1 MNYVTL
7 GKTGLKAA
15 VVSFGGI
22 PIQRADGA
30 NTKAVVD
37 KLEEY
42 GINYIDTARGYTVSE
57 EYLGAALE
65 GRRDKFILAT
75 KSMSRDAASMAADVE
90 TSLRNL
96 RTGYIDLYQLH
107 NLPEKDIEK
116 VFGPGG
122 AYEALTAAREAGKI
136 GHIGVTAHSADA
148 LKILVE
154 DYADRIETVMFP
166 YNIVEDQGRDVL
178 ALAREK
184 GIGTIAM
191 KPLAGGNLDDWEL
204 ALRYIAAS
212 GVIDI
217 MIPGMGSP
225 EEVDRNASV
234 DLAAPLT
241 AEELARCDAVRKE
254 LGTQFCRR
262 CGYCAPCPNGID
274 IPSNFLM
281 ANYARKY
288 GLAGWP
294 SSVTRLCPT
303 TPAPVSCAAPARSA
317 APTACPSATCW
328 RAWPRCSGTEHGP
341 VGYGLGH
348 IAGHVRPFSAG
359 ACGLRPYRPGRLAQ
373 TAQVGARIRRGAGL
387 RPSAV
392 GPVGVCISSRV
403 RPLTRRMPFY
413 GQNRKILLSAPGHQ
427 RLLCALPVRRPVLHS
442 GAA

>member
-234 DLAAPLT
+234 DLAAGDTVSSSSRAP
-241 AEELARCDAVRKE
+241 ASSAGCRPARTSAASSPNPASTAVR
-254 LGTQFCRR
+254 
-262 CGYCAPCPNGID
+262 
-274 IPSNFLM
+274 IPSSRSQIPT
-281 ANYARKY
+281 RK
-288 GLAGWP
+288 LRHLP
-294 SSVTRLCPT
+294 LCCSV
-303 TPAPVSCAAPARSA
+303 
-317 APTACPSATCW
+317 
-328 RAWPRCSGTEHGP
+328 
-341 VGYGLGH
+341 
-348 IAGHVRPFSAG
+348 
-359 ACGLRPYRPGRLAQ
+359 
-373 TAQVGARIRRGAGL
+373 
-387 RPSAV
+387 
-392 GPVGVCISSRV
+392 
-403 RPLTRRMPFY
+403 
-413 GQNRKILLSAPGHQ
+413 RKIWDFMRHLSRNAA
-427 RLLCALPVRRPVLHS
+427 RALTF
-442 GAA
+442 AA

>member
-122 AYEALTAAREAGKI
+122 AYEALTAAGEAGKI

-166 YNIVEDQGRDVL
+166 YNIVEQQGKELIDRC
-178 ALAREK
+178 AEK
-184 GIGTIAM
+184 GKAFIDM
-191 KPLAGGNLDDWEL
+191 KPLAGGAIEDGRL
-204 ALRYIAAS
+204 ALRYVLSNPAVTVS
-212 GVIDI
+212 
-217 MIPGMGSP
+217 IPGMAAP
-225 EEVDRNASV
+225 EELEQNVAGSANT
-234 DLAAPLT
+234 APLT
-241 AEELARCDAVRKE
+241 PEEKAACQKVRDT

-262 CGYCAPCPNGID
+262 CNYCAPCTVGIQ
-274 IPSNFLM
+274 IPSCFLFHG
-281 ANYARKY
+281 YLERY
-288 GLAGWP
+288 GLAGWAHERYDP
-294 SSVTRLCPT
+294 LTVK
-303 TPAPVSCAAPARSA
+303 
-317 APTACPSATCW
+317 
-328 RAWPRCSGTEHGP
+328 
-341 VGYGLGH
+341 
-348 IAGHVRPFSAG
+348 AG
-359 ACGLRPYRPGRLAQ
+359 ACIGCGKCETRCPYNLPIRDMLKKVAQ
-373 TAQVGARIRRGAGL
+373 DFGE
-387 RPSAV
+387 
-392 GPVGVCISSRV
+392 
-403 RPLTRRMPFY
+403 
-413 GQNRKILLSAPGHQ
+413 
-427 RLLCALPVRRPVLHS
+427 
-442 GAA
+442 